1 MRLWGDDEPM
11 VLDLVPW
18 QVTLLLLVAVAA
30 LALMALDA
38 PSLWSYR

>member
-11 VLDLVPW
+11 VLDLVPGR
-18 QVTLLLLVAVAA
+18 VTLLLLVAVAA
-30 LALMALDA
+30 LALMAFDA